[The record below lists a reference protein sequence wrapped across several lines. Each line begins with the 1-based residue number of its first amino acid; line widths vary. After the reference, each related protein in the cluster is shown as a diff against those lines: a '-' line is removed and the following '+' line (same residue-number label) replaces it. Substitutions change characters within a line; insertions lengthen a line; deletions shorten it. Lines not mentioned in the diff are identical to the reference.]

1 MSSRERCLFR
11 VVAVSCGTLFLSV
24 YQAPSASSSEWNV
37 DWSDTGQAEE
47 EPEQR
52 SLLGVLHNT
61 FGAGRDKTVPD
72 NSTDH
77 QQLTSDPATPS
88 RGMSLSIGSYFG
100 EPTSDQTH
108 YERRSFTSSGE
119 QHHEL
124 DLDRPGGTWTFIDL
138 PMDKVKSI
146 HSIQFGGFSVGGL
159 GLGNQSE
166 SSSIGV
172 EVEKTTTEEVRNA
185 CGVLVKQ
192 STTQLVTEQQNFSE
206 ASNSGENLGGLE
218 FNVVFDDPLSHKVM
232 SGLKTFAGARFI
244 NVGNDYSGSTS
255 SAFAESGDGSADTLA
270 SSVTNRLVGA
280 QFGVSGR
287 KRMGKNVILSGR
299 LAFGAFANFIDR
311 DSNFSTTGTSASS
324 FNNNGSDN
332 GFAQMVEFSPTM
344 HVRLQEKM
352 YLSFGG
358 TVMWLNGISQVTQDA
373 SSALRNGDGGIQDD
387 DSYLFYGAKA
397 TFNWKFN

>member
-1 MSSRERCLFR
+1 M
-11 VVAVSCGTLFLSV
+11 LSV
-24 YQAPSASSSEWNV
+24 CQTPIAYSSEWKI
-37 DWSDTGQAEE
+37 DWSDTGQVEQ
-47 EPEQR
+47 PERR
-52 SLLGVLHNT
+52 SLLGVLHDR
-61 FGAGRDKTVPD
+61 FGAGRDKAVLG
-72 NSTDH
+72 NAADH
-77 QQLTSDPATPS
+77 QQFKSEQDRPAS
-88 RGMSLSIGSYFG
+88 RMSVSFGTYFG
-100 EPTSDQTH
+100 DPSNDQSH
-108 YERRSFTSSGE
+108 YERQSLTSSGE
-119 QHHEL
+119 QHRGL

-138 PMDKVKSI
+138 PMDKVKSV
-146 HSIQFGGFSVGGL
+146 HSIQFGGFTVGGL

-166 SSSIGV
+166 QTSIGV
-172 EVEKTTTEEVRNA
+172 ERERTFTEKVRNA
-185 CGVLVKQ
+185 CGVWVTQ
-192 STTQLVTEQQNFSE
+192 SKTELVTEQELVAQ
-206 ASNSGENLGGLE
+206 ASDSGENLGGLE
-218 FNVVFDDPLSHKVM
+218 FNVVFDDPVSHKVM

-255 SAFAESGDGSADTLA
+255 NAFSGSDDTLA

-287 KRMGKNVILSGR
+287 KRLGKNVIVSGR
-299 LAFGAFANFIDR
+299 LAMGAFANFIDS
-311 DSNFSTTGTSASS
+311 DSSFSTSGAGASS
-324 FNNNGSDN
+324 FNNNSSDS

-373 SSALRNGDGGIQDD
+373 SSALRNGDAGIQEN